1 MLPQDQQMQLVALQ
15 GRPLTG
21 SSRPALAADFSDG
34 PDAAAS
40 IDGTEGLFLWQAR
53 GLPAYMQAP
62 TAGVANVVPFNVEDT
77 ALRAAYHESATLAPP
92 AARELVWRIMR
103 REAVRDAVAEPV
115 LSSALHACI
124 LSHDSFEQA
133 LAFVLAK
140 RLASSTLLAMELGD
154 VFLDVLHKHSHVAEA
169 ALEDVRAVFQ
179 RDPACTS
186 YSHALLHYKGFHA
199 IQAHRIAHEL
209 HTRSSC
215 VMAAALQSRMSEAF
229 AVDIHPG
236 ARFGSGILLD
246 HGTGVVIGE
255 TVVLGDNV
263 SILHGVTLGGTGKED
278 GDRHPKISDNV
289 LIGACARIL
298 GNIRVAAGSTVLRPV
313 PPHTLVA
320 GSPAREIGTLTGNP
334 ATSMDH
340 SLVGTSGS
348 SEVESVTSERAARKR
363 WPVSSTTPPP
373 EYLI

>member
-1 MLPQDQQMQLVALQ
+1 M
-15 GRPLTG
+15 
-21 SSRPALAADFSDG
+21 AD
-34 PDAAAS
+34 
-40 IDGTEGLFLWQAR
+40 IDTEGLLLWEAR

-62 TAGVANVVPFNVEDT
+62 LAGMTNVVPFNTPEDS
-77 ALRAAYHESATLAPP
+77 ALRAAYHDSATLAPQ
-92 AARELVWRIMR
+92 AVRELVWRIMR
-103 REAVRDAVAEPV
+103 REAARDAAAEPI
-115 LSSALHACI
+115 LSSMLHACI
-124 LSHDSFEQA
+124 LSHDSFEEA

-154 VFLDVLHKHSHVAEA
+154 VFLDVLRKHRHVAEA

-186 YSHALLHYKGFHA
+186 YSHALLHFKGFHA
-199 IQAHRIAHEL
+199 VQTHRIAHEL
-209 HTRSSC
+209 HTRGSC

-236 ARFGSGILLD
+236 ARFGTGILLD

-255 TVVLGDNV
+255 TVVLGSHV

-289 LIGACARIL
+289 LIGACARVL
-298 GNIRVAAGSTVLRPV
+298 GNIHVGKGAQIAAGSTVLRPV

-334 ATSMDH
+334 ASDMDH
-340 SLVGTSGS
+340 SLVASDS
-348 SEVESVTSERAARKR
+348 SSQVESVTSERAARKR
-363 WPVSSTTPPP
+363 WPVTSQTPPP